1 MDWLIDLIF
10 SILIAVAASS
20 IHMTDLH
27 RHNSVTCPD
36 AGAFTPVCVRQY
48 TRRVHNVAVTAVGCV
63 SMIATSASSSSL
75 DEQSTSF
82 SHRTCLPA

>member
-20 IHMTDLH
+20 THMTDLH

-36 AGAFTPVCVRQY
+36 AGAFTPV
-48 TRRVHNVAVTAVGCV
+48 TACAQCSGD
-63 SMIATSASSSSL
+63 SSRLCL
-75 DEQSTSF
+75 DDRHISIIVIT
-82 SHRTCLPA
+82 